1 MLQIPAHTCVLHVLF
16 FFWLCENVCIL
27 YVRTYAFFTD
37 KNITCVQ
44 KRARTCIALL
54 GEDAY
59 WPRNSCDDQGFF
71 NIHQKLI
78 ASFISFHCPASGNGS

>member
-1 MLQIPAHTCVLHVLF
+1 
-16 FFWLCENVCIL
+16 
-27 YVRTYAFFTD
+27 VRTYAFFTD

-59 WPRNSCDDQGFF
+59 WPSNSCDDQGFF